1 MRYFVHLYSMY
12 FIYNILI
19 LIAGFVIKIIA
30 LFNKKM
36 NLFVE
41 GRKQSFPKL
50 SKEISPEDDVI
61 WVHCASLG
69 EFEQGRPIIE
79 KLKIQ
84 YPLNKIVLTFFSP
97 SGYEVQRNY
106 ELADVVC
113 YLPLDSSS
121 NAKRFIKTMHP
132 KLAVFVKYEFW
143 PNILKELR
151 NNSIETI
158 LISGIFRKNQAFFK
172 WYGEWM
178 RKSLIAFSHFF
189 VQDLKSE
196 KLLKSIGFENVTLSG
211 DTRFDRVYEI
221 TQQNND
227 LDFIAKFKNE
237 QYTLVAGST
246 WKDDEDLLVDY
257 INNSA
262 SEKER
267 FIIAPHNI
275 NKKDIDELK
284 NSITKRVVLFSE
296 KSNKNLS
303 EYQVFIID
311 TVGILTKIYSYA
323 SIAYV
328 GGGYTKS
335 GIHNILEPAT
345 FGVPI
350 VIGPNY
356 SRFIEAIDLVDNKA
370 CFVVDNSR
378 KLSVL
383 LNEFFQQK
391 QKREEAGRNA
401 HEYVVSKTGATT
413 KILNYLKK

>member
-1 MRYFVHLYSMY
+1 MHYFVHLFPMY
-12 FIYNILI
+12 FFYNILI
-19 LIAGFVIKIIA
+19 SIASFAIKIIA
-30 LFNKKM
+30 LFNKKIH
-36 NLFVE
+36 LFVE
-41 GRKQSFPKL
+41 GRTESFSKL
-50 SKEISPEDDVI
+50 CKEISSKDNVI

-79 KLKIQ
+79 KLKSQ
-84 YPLNKIVLTFFSP
+84 YPLYKIVLTFFSP
-97 SGYEVQRNY
+97 SGYEVQKNY

-121 NAKRFIKTMHP
+121 NAKRFIKIAHP

-143 PNILKELR
+143 PNVLKELK

-158 LISGIFRKNQAFFK
+158 LISGVFRKKQAFFK
-172 WYGEWM
+172 WYGGWM
-178 RKSLIAFSHFF
+178 RKSLGAFSHFF
-189 VQDLKSE
+189 VQDFKSE

-221 TQQNND
+221 TQQNNE
-227 LDFIAKFKNE
+227 LDFIAEFKNE

-262 SEKER
+262 SKKEK

-284 NSITKRVVLFSE
+284 KSITKSVVLFSE

-303 EYQVFIID
+303 EFQVFIID

-323 SIAYV
+323 AIAYV

-356 SRFIEAIDLVDNKA
+356 SRYIEAIDLVDNKA
-370 CFVVDNSR
+370 CFVVDNYQ

-383 LNEFFQQK
+383 LSELFEQK
-391 QKREEAGRNA
+391 QKREQAGRNA
-401 HEYVVSKTGATT
+401 HEYVVNKKGATT